1 MLFVRTPRK
10 SGPIQGSA
18 QLFAGNRVA
27 SKRAVCASL
36 TTLVGML
43 VSACGG
49 PTGPDQGGFGDGS
62 DSTSSTAGSSSH
74 VNPTST
80 GTTSRDTSGTS
91 GRPTTSSSANTTTAA
106 PVNPQGAKKFVG
118 NITTQGQ
125 VGNGFAQMWNQI
137 TPENESKWGSVEA
150 NKGQLNWGQV
160 DAIYDYAK
168 QNDILFKLHPFVWGS
183 QQPSWVA
190 STSGDELAERVEN
203 FMKESCAR
211 YPDVSMIDVVNEP
224 PPHTDPT
231 QVRDALGGA
240 GASGYDW
247 IVNAFKLARKHCP
260 NAILILNDYNNIEW
274 PMDQDNFIKIATAV
288 KNAGAPIDALGCQSH
303 DAFMKTTA
311 ELRTFIDKL
320 AAVGLPLYITE
331 YDINEA
337 DDAKQKQIMSEQFPL
352 FWNDDRIKGITL
364 WGYVHGATW
373 KPNTGLV
380 RNGTDRPAMTWLK
393 EYLTEQ
399 GAL

>member
-1 MLFVRTPRK
+1 MSFVRTPPK

-18 QLFAGNRVA
+18 PFSTGNRVA
-27 SKRAVCASL
+27 STRAVRASL
-36 TTLVGML
+36 ATLVGLL
-43 VSACGG
+43 VGACGG

-91 GRPTTSSSANTTTAA
+91 GRPTTSSSASTTTAA

-183 QQPSWVA
+183 QQPNWVA

-224 PPHTDPT
+224 HHTDPT
-231 QVRDALGGA
+231 QVHGRTRWRRCLR
-240 GASGYDW
+240 GYDW

-260 NAILILNDYNNIEW
+260 NAIFDPQRLQQHRVADGSGTTSLRSRRRSRTRARRSMRW
-274 PMDQDNFIKIATAV
+274 AV
-288 KNAGAPIDALGCQSH
+288 NPTMRS
-303 DAFMKTTA
+303 
-311 ELRTFIDKL
+311 
-320 AAVGLPLYITE
+320 
-331 YDINEA
+331 
-337 DDAKQKQIMSEQFPL
+337 
-352 FWNDDRIKGITL
+352 
-364 WGYVHGATW
+364 
-373 KPNTGLV
+373 
-380 RNGTDRPAMTWLK
+380 
-393 EYLTEQ
+393 
-399 GAL
+399 